1 MLKVSYKGEIKM
13 AHNVEN
19 ETFLTLTL
27 TPRQAEILKEI
38 VDSTKAKENYEV
50 FNFRKVLSNAIE
62 TQLEAKN
69 ENLR

>member
-1 MLKVSYKGEIKM
+1 M

-38 VDSTKAKENYEV
+38 VDTCTKAKENYEV